1 MGAQVP
7 TECDGLGQVGVV
19 VSPLMRTTELG
30 ELEVRLAGRNDLA
43 VLPDLQL
50 AAGKAFREIGMSDV
64 ADNPPQSVEE
74 LAVYQRAGRAW
85 VGVESTDTPMGF
97 VVADLLDGC
106 AHIEQVSV
114 HPTLRGRGLG
124 RQLIDHV
131 ASWAADMQLAALTLS
146 TFRTV
151 PWNAPYYRRLGFREL
166 KVGQLTPGL
175 RSVLKAEADFGLDLS
190 TRVCMS
196 RPVGEGRT

>member
-1 MGAQVP
+1 MGNQVP
-7 TECDGLGQVGVV
+7 TERDGLGQVGVV
-19 VSPLMRTTELG
+19 VSPLMRTTEIR
-30 ELEVRLAGRNDLA
+30 ELEVRLAERDDLA

-50 AAGKAFREIGMSDV
+50 AAGEAFRDIGMTDI

-85 VGVESTDTPMGF
+85 VGVDATDVPVGF
-97 VVADLLDGC
+97 VIVDLLDGC

-114 HPTLRGRGLG
+114 HPALRGQGLG
-124 RQLIDHV
+124 RRLIDH
-131 ASWAADMQLAALTLS
+131 AAAWAADMQLPALTLS

-151 PWNAPYYRRLGFREL
+151 PWNAPYYRRLGFRDVE
-166 KVGQLTPGL
+166 VGQLTPGL

-190 TRVCMS
+190 ARVCMR
-196 RPVGEGRT
+196 RPVS